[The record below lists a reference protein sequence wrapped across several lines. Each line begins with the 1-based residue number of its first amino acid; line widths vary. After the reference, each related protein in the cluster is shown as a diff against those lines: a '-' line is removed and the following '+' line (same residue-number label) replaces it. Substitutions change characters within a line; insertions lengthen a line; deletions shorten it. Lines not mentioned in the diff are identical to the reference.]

1 MARPRIVVIGSA
13 NTDLTVATGR
23 LPSPGET
30 VLGEDLITA
39 GGGKGAN
46 QAVAAARAGGQVT
59 FVGRVGD
66 DDFGRATIENLRR
79 EGIGVEFVCVDE
91 HSASGVALIVV
102 DEKGENLIAVA
113 SGANAR
119 FGPEDV
125 SAAEE
130 AIAEADM
137 VLLQLEIP
145 AEAVR
150 AAVEVARACGTR
162 VMLNP
167 APVPPG
173 GPPAGLL
180 DGVDYA
186 TPNAVEARQL
196 LGGIDAAP
204 EDLARQIVDGGAR
217 AAFVTLGAEGVC
229 VCAGGDCEIVAAP
242 AVRAVDTVG
251 AGDCFSGAL
260 AVGLGEGMP
269 PGQAARFAASAAA
282 LSVRIAG
289 AQPSLPQRGAIDEL
303 CTATYGTGN

>member
-13 NTDLTVATGR
+13 NTDLTVVTAS

-30 VLGEDLITA
+30 VLGGDLITA

-66 DDFGRATIENLRR
+66 DDFGKATIEGLRR
-79 EGIGVEFVCVDE
+79 EGICVEFVRVDE

-119 FGPEDV
+119 VGPEDV
-125 SAAEE
+125 GAAAG

-145 AEAVR
+145 VEAVR
-150 AAVEVARACGTR
+150 AAVEIARACGTG

-167 APVPPG
+167 APVPPM
-173 GPPAGLL
+173 GPPPGLL

-196 LGGIDAAP
+196 LASHHAAP
-204 EDLARQIVDGGAR
+204 EDLARQLVERGAR
-217 AAFVTLGAEGVC
+217 AAFVTLGSEGVC
-229 VCAGGDCEIVAAP
+229 FCAAGACEIVPPP
-242 AVRAVDTVG
+242 AVRAADTVG

-260 AVGLGEGMP
+260 AVGLGEDMP
-269 PGQAARFAASAAA
+269 ARQAARFAAAAAA
-282 LSVRIAG
+282 LSVQVAG
-289 AQPSLPQRGAIDEL
+289 AQPSLPHREAIEDL
-303 CTATYGTGN
+303 CAATYGTED